1 MARAKSP
8 KPRRE
13 KAVAGRKP
21 RKAKAAA
28 AAKKPAL
35 MKKSRTAVAAPDLM
49 ASATV
54 ALPETLDSSSAVS
67 LKEQFLANRGSP
79 LIVDAGQVRRTGM
92 QAVQVLL
99 AAAQTWRS
107 DGQSYAVANAPDE
120 FLETLAL
127 VGLSREHLL
136 IEGFPG

>member
-1 MARAKSP
+1 MARKKSA
-8 KPRRE
+8 KPRQ
-13 KAVAGRKP
+13 K
-21 RKAKAAA
+21 KAAA
-28 AAKKPAL
+28 KQGSRNICAKMAKKPTSAEL
-35 MKKSRTAVAAPDLM
+35 KKTASPNRAT
-49 ASATV
+49 SATV
-54 ALPETLDSSSAVS
+54 ALPETLDSSSAVG
-67 LKEQFLANRGSP
+67 LKEQLLANRGSP

-99 AAAQTWRS
+99 SAAQTWRS

-136 IEGFPG
+136 IEGFFG